1 MAKQPVGIIVAISVL
16 ILVNTMFYLLFY
28 PDMLSV
34 EQSEKTDR
42 WLLVDNQPVS
52 APDISQLITAG
63 FWGEKATKKG
73 ASQTVAGEVQGEAQV
88 LRQRISAIIGGA
100 KGLEVLFEVGK
111 EYQRFKNGDTLPGT
125 KWRLLEV
132 YADRLVLVQEGQ
144 NPRQLNIYS
153 EDSLVEIDQGMTES
167 N

>member
-1 MAKQPVGIIVAISVL
+1 MAKQSAGIIVTISLL
-16 ILVNTMFYLLFY
+16 ILVNTMFYLLLY

-34 EQSEKTDR
+34 EQGEKTDR
-42 WLLVDNQPVS
+42 WLPVDNHQTS
-52 APDISQLITAG
+52 TPDISQLITAG

-73 ASQTVAGEVQGEAQV
+73 LSQSVAGEGQGEAQV
-88 LRQRISAIIGGA
+88 LRQRIRAIIGGED
-100 KGLEVLFEVGK
+100 GWEVLFEVGK

-125 KWRLLEV
+125 KWTLLEV
-132 YADRLVLVQEGQ
+132 YADRLALVQEGQ

-153 EDSLVEIDQGMTES
+153 EDALVEIDRGMTES